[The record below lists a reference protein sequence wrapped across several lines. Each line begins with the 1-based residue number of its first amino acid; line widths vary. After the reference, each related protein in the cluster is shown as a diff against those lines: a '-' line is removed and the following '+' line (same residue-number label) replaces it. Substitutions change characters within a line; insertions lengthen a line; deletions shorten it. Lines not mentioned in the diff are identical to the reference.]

1 MDPLRSLE
9 NRAALPIMEAKER
22 HPGVTHLAMR
32 YINRN
37 VLIAD
42 DQSPPRHQLREL
54 LRHTD
59 CTIVAECRSTDDTL
73 IRFEALQP
81 DVVIIDVTLLGT
93 VDALIAIKRM
103 CQANPAVAVFATAS
117 SSQQGLLMEAMTMG
131 AVDFLLKP
139 FKAHT
144 VHAAMERNL

>member
-1 MDPLRSLE
+1 
-9 NRAALPIMEAKER
+9 MERKER
-22 HPGVTHLAMR
+22 HSGVTLPAMR

-59 CTIVAECRSTDDTL
+59 CSVVGEARNTDDAL
-73 IRFEALQP
+73 LKFETLQP

-93 VDALIAIKRM
+93 LDALIAIKRM
-103 CQANPAVAVFATAS
+103 HQTNPAVTIFATAS

-139 FKAHT
+139 FKAHS
-144 VHAAMERNL
+144 VHAALERNL

>member
-1 MDPLRSLE
+1 MQ
-9 NRAALPIMEAKER
+9 
-22 HPGVTHLAMR
+22 

-54 LRHTD
+54 LRHTA
-59 CTIVAECRSTDDTL
+59 CNIVGETRSTDETL
-73 IRFEALQP
+73 LKFESLQP

-103 CQANPAVAVFATAS
+103 YQSNPSVTIFATANA
-117 SSQQGLLMEAMTMG
+117 SQQALLMEAMTMG
-131 AVDFLLKP
+131 AVEFLLKP
-139 FKAHT
+139 FKAHS
-144 VHAAMERNL
+144 VHAALERNL

>member
-1 MDPLRSLE
+1 MGR
-9 NRAALPIMEAKER
+9 KER
-22 HPGVTHLAMR
+22 LVGVTQPAMR

-42 DQSPPRHQLREL
+42 DQSTPRHELREL

-59 CTIVAECRSTDDTL
+59 CIIVGEARNTDDAL
-73 IRFEALQP
+73 HKFETLQP

-93 VDALIAIKRM
+93 LDALIAIKRM
-103 CQANPAVAVFATAS
+103 HQSNPAVAIFATAS
-117 SSQQGLLMEAMTMG
+117 TSQQGLLMEAMTMG
-131 AVDFLLKP
+131 AIDFLLKP

-144 VHAAMERNL
+144 VHAALERNL

>member
-1 MDPLRSLE
+1 
-9 NRAALPIMEAKER
+9 MERKER
-22 HPGVTHLAMR
+22 RLGVSQLAMR

-59 CTIVAECRSTDDTL
+59 CTIVGECRSTDDAL
-73 IRFEALQP
+73 MKFESLQP

-103 CQANPAVAVFATAS
+103 CQSNPSVTVFATANA
-117 SSQQGLLMEAMTMG
+117 SQQGVLMEAMTMG

-144 VHAAMERNL
+144 VHAALERNL

>member
-1 MDPLRSLE
+1 MQ
-9 NRAALPIMEAKER
+9 
-22 HPGVTHLAMR
+22 

-59 CTIVAECRSTDDTL
+59 CNIVAETRSTDDTL
-73 IRFEALQP
+73 MKFESLQP

-93 VDALIAIKRM
+93 VDALVAIKRM
-103 CQANPAVAVFATAS
+103 YQSNPSVMIFATAS
-117 SSQQGLLMEAMTMG
+117 ASQQALLMEAMTMG

-144 VHAAMERNL
+144 VHAALERNL